1 MGTMTIDRLL
11 DAFALLEDWQER
23 YDYLSEVGA
32 KLAPMPEA
40 EKTEAHRVQGC
51 VSSVWVTGRAVGEPP
66 IMEYHADG
74 EGAVVRGL
82 VALHSGTLAIDS
94 EPGRG
99 TTITIRLGLDTRI
112 PLAPAPARERDAG
125 ARHWPG
131 SSGRPSRHIGR

>member
-1 MGTMTIDRLL
+1 MSTMTIERLM

-23 YDYLSEVGA
+23 YEYLSEVGA
-32 KLAPMPEA
+32 KLPPMPEA

-82 VALHSGTLAIDS
+82 VALILMLFQDKPRTEVLELDAQGI
-94 EPGRG
+94 
-99 TTITIRLGLDTRI
+99 IQRLGLDEHLSPNRRMGLHAMIERFKTIARG
-112 PLAPAPARERDAG
+112 APA
-125 ARHWPG
+125 
-131 SSGRPSRHIGR
+131 

>member
-1 MGTMTIDRLL
+1 MSTMTIERLM

-32 KLAPMPEA
+32 KLPPMPEA

-51 VSSVWVTGRAVGEPP
+51 VSSVWVTGRAVGESP

-82 VALHSGTLAIDS
+82 VALILMLFQNKPRTEVLELDAQGI
-94 EPGRG
+94 
-99 TTITIRLGLDTRI
+99 IQRLGLDEHLSANRRMGLHAMI
-112 PLAPAPARERDAG
+112 ERFKAIARGVPA
-125 ARHWPG
+125 
-131 SSGRPSRHIGR
+131 

>member
-82 VALHSGTLAIDS
+82 VALVLMLFQDRPRAEVLELDAQGVIQ
-94 EPGRG
+94 
-99 TTITIRLGLDTRI
+99 RLGLDEHLSANRRMGLHAMI
-112 PLAPAPARERDAG
+112 ERFKAIARGSPA
-125 ARHWPG
+125 
-131 SSGRPSRHIGR
+131 